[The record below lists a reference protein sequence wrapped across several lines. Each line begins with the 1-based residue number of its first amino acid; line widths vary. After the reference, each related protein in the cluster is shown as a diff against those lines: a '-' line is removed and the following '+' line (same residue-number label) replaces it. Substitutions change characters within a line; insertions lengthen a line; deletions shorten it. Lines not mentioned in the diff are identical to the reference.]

1 MVRLDDLL
9 EDLRL
14 RQGQPFRETF
24 YSLLRRGR
32 QAAVLLTT
40 ALGEPEIRA
49 KVEAA
54 VVAEPARAITAFATA
69 NTAMQ
74 RALAPVIEGMPV
86 DVTLAAAWQLL
97 EDDRSLG
104 ATVAKTIAGL
114 AAPVAASARLGGRRS
129 VVANIVSGRALFAA
143 GSAKDALIALT
154 AALASGPEALRALP
168 PPVLASFIRAHTRLI
183 DHLAAWPAALDAAR
197 HLLMAGLV
205 DPAAAMLARGLVAQT
220 ADTVPQV
227 GKLLAALPA
236 DDLATRATLLS
247 LAWRTASEGLVARR
261 KVRAGYFAVEL
272 SRVRQAVDDLRS
284 VLTDPLADFNQG
296 PSASQLA
303 AAAATDVGRLMAQL
317 VAFQPVC
324 PVPTEPRQLMLAVV
338 LAMREELAGNGLE
351 IITGSPPAETALP
364 LQLDG
369 ALVRGMLSGMLRNL
383 AVAAGSQAAAV
394 TLSVHTQ
401 SGDAQAKQALYQLKI
416 EMVDAQLA
424 VGDALRT
431 GTMPD
436 IMRRCRATA
445 QLTAGTDPTV
455 VTLVFAVPELPPP
468 GPQPTPAALAEM
480 HSSLVERAQL
490 SSVATED
497 LATDA
502 VRLFDGLV
510 QSEIEQWGR
519 DLGLVLHDL
528 KNSLAFVQ
536 GWLHGESVWDAETVR
551 IRCQENI
558 EDLQFWLGEAG
569 AIVEREGDGG
579 PAQYVDL
586 RELALR
592 VLRGLAA
599 QMASRKQR
607 LVVNAAERLPTIVA
621 SPAAVASVLR
631 NLARNAIYAMPE
643 GSELRVDIT
652 HDEQE
657 GQVRVELR
665 DQGPGFAP
673 EVLASSHTAEPA
685 DGINSPHL
693 GLASVRRLLA
703 DQGGVL
709 YLANDVEGGGGVA
722 IAAFSTGS
730 PGLAATER
738 DVPGWGTVQAEAR
751 RAVRAARALAASGD
765 NRTAR
770 HLWSAALGL
779 ETNLLLAGVAAHALL
794 PRLAKLATG
803 SSNRPQLTVVA
814 RTSLIGAFGE
824 RSWPRAEAAA
834 RRVLARVAQRR
845 LEPSG
850 LDPTEVAVL
859 IRLFDIINDKAL
871 ATRVVTG
878 LFAVGAELEQEGPG
892 LAGLEARVID
902 ALALVAQARARIA
915 EDV

>member
-32 QAAVLLTT
+32 QAAALLTT

-54 VVAEPARAITAFATA
+54 VVAEPARAIAAFATA

-104 ATVAKTIAGL
+104 ATVAKTIASL
-114 AAPVAASARLGGRRS
+114 AAQVAASARLGGRRS

-168 PPVLASFIRAHTRLI
+168 PPVLAGFIRAHTRLI

-220 ADTVPQV
+220 TDTVPQV

-236 DDLATRATLLS
+236 ADLATRATLLS

-284 VLTDPLADFNQG
+284 VLTDPLADFTQG

-338 LAMREELAGNGLE
+338 LAMREELAGKGLE

-394 TLSVHTQ
+394 TLSVHTE

-569 AIVEREGDGG
+569 AMLEREGDGG

-631 NLARNAIYAMPE
+631 NLARNAIYAMQE

-652 HDEQE
+652 HDELN

-673 EVLASSHTAEPA
+673 EVLASTHTAELA
-685 DGINSPHL
+685 DGIKSPHL

-709 YLANDVEGGGGVA
+709 YLTNAVEGGGVA

-730 PGLAATER
+730 PGFAATER

-845 LEPSG
+845 LEPST

-859 IRLFDIINDKAL
+859 IRLFDIINDKTL
-871 ATRVVTG
+871 ATRVVTE